1 MRPSPKRWRPS
12 GSKTCW
18 AGSPTAAT
26 DHRINPYEHRCQYN
40 ESGAKLPVCLV
51 LLYGQPIL
59 LIDQDLTRRSS
70 PRQLLSRCYRLGFR
84 PVHAGGSPGTLS
96 FYLPPL
102 LLGVGPHEVGL
113 HLALGAQRPPL
124 GLQALVASRPSGG
137 FAQSAYGLV
146 QRFFGAASF
155 LPTHRGPLLL
165 LVAVFTLQLF
175 HLALRL
181 IGKSPP
187 RLPPVPQS
195 SYWSF
200 SPGSISSRLSA
211 ALWTSL

>member
-1 MRPSPKRWRPS
+1 M
-12 GSKTCW
+12 GT
-18 AGSPTAAT
+18 
-26 DHRINPYEHRCQYN
+26 
-40 ESGAKLPVCLV
+40 LPVRLF

-59 LIDQDLTRRSS
+59 LIDQNLTRRFA
-70 PRQLLSRCYRLGFR
+70 PRQLLRRRHRLGFR
-84 PVHAGGSPGTLS
+84 PMHAGGSPGTLS
-96 FYLPPL
+96 FHLPPL
-102 LLGVGPHEVGL
+102 LLLSVGHNEVGL

-124 GLQALVASRPSGG
+124 GLQALVASRPPGG

-146 QRFFGAASF
+146 QRLFGAASF
-155 LPTHRGPLLL
+155 LPTHRRALLL
-165 LVAVFTLQLF
+165 FVAVFTLQLF

-195 SYWSF
+195 SCWSF
-200 SPGSISSRLSA
+200 SPGSISSSLSA